1 MGKVTAKEIIAYMES
16 LQNEEQRRVL
26 MGFFKTGPGEYGE
39 GDEFLG
45 LKVPQTREVVKN
57 VWKDFPLEEV
67 PELLMSKWHEVRLC
81 GLLILVAK
89 FERLTKRAAARTPL
103 ECTEM
108 KKQMPLEC
116 TENMRMKRPSLE
128 CTEEA
133 IRWRDEILTMYLKYA
148 ERANNWDL
156 VDLSVHKILGHWLLL
171 PTMLPDG
178 VLGQHRDYKLKVLDN
193 LACSDPQ
200 PPNLGGSNLWKQRMS
215 IVCSWKTSQMGDP
228 SWCLRYA
235 EIHLHHPHDLMHK
248 AVGWMLREMGKRCS
262 MDLLRDFLR
271 QHAHEMPR
279 TMLRYAIEKMSEQE
293 RQYWMGLTPSSSL
306 TPRSAEGRLQGKNS
320 SPNGEGNYVCKVI
333 KYAGVPVPDFVEII
347 LKGDDEAMY
356 YLLHDRLKHSLYERY
371 EAYNN
376 HLCDDYE
383 DVIDDFFLYL
393 RECGRYPY
401 EPLKRIKKK
410 ESFETWLLNTFRN
423 YLSNRAE
430 AEGQGFSS
438 QQNCEAHSLI
448 AGEGISDDEKVRIVS
463 QLIAYAHQVFYPR
476 GRFIFLRSL
485 LTMLNKQR
493 AVPNKEMAKALD
505 MSDLAYRVA
514 VYRMK
519 QNVKRFRERLLK
531 GEMLRLDDDHQQMA
545 DSINRDFIHLYPTLF
560 RIYLECID
568 SLKTSTAVKNLRQQ
582 YLEERGFAVH
592 EPDADSPI
600 RVRIPAF
607 WEKLNR
613 WMTT

>member
-1 MGKVTAKEIIAYMES
+1 MTAKEIIAYMES
-16 LQNEEQRRVL
+16 LQNEEQRRIL

-57 VWKDFPLEEV
+57 AWKDFPLSEV
-67 PELLMSKWHEVRLC
+67 LKLLMSKWHEVRLC

-89 FERLTKRAAARTPL
+89 FEKLATKRL
-103 ECTEM
+103 ENDE
-108 KKQMPLEC
+108 K
-116 TENMRMKRPSLE
+116 
-128 CTEEA
+128 A
-133 IRWRDEILTMYLKYA
+133 IRGRDEILTMYLKYA
-148 ERANNWDL
+148 EQANNWDL

-171 PTMLPDG
+171 PSN
-178 VLGQHRDYKLKVLDN
+178 LGDRDYKLKVLDD
-193 LACSDPQ
+193 LAQSPC
-200 PPNLGGSNLWKQRMS
+200 LWKQRMS
-215 IVCSWKTSQMGDP
+215 MVCSWKTSQMGDP

-262 MDLLRDFLR
+262 MELLRDFLR

-279 TMLRYAIEKMSEQE
+279 TMLRYAIEKMPEQE
-293 RQYWMGLTPSSSL
+293 REYWMNVPQDFAPAKKS
-306 TPRSAEGRLQGKNS
+306 
-320 SPNGEGNYVCKVI
+320 KVNRFG
-333 KYAGVPVPDFVEII
+333 GVSVSDFVEMI

-356 YLLHDRLKHSLYERY
+356 YLLHDRLKRPLHERY
-371 EAYNN
+371 EAYNS

-393 RECGRYPY
+393 RECGRYPF
-401 EPLKRIKKK
+401 EPLQRIKKK

-438 QQNCEAHSLI
+438 QPNCEAHALME
-448 AGEGISDDEKVRIVS
+448 GEGSSDEGKICVVAH
-463 QLIAYAHQVFYPR
+463 LIAYAHQVFYPR

-493 AVPNKEMAKALD
+493 AVPNKEMAEALN

-519 QNVKRFRERLLK
+519 QNVRHFRERLLK
-531 GEMLRLDDDHQQMA
+531 GETLSLDDEHQQIA
-545 DSINRDFIHLYPTLF
+545 DGINRDFIHLYPTLF
-560 RIYLECID
+560 RIYLQSID
-568 SLKTSTAVKNLRQQ
+568 SLKTSTAVKHLRQQ

-592 EPDADSPI
+592 DPDSDTPI
-600 RVRIPAF
+600 RVSIPAF

-613 WMTT
+613 WMTI